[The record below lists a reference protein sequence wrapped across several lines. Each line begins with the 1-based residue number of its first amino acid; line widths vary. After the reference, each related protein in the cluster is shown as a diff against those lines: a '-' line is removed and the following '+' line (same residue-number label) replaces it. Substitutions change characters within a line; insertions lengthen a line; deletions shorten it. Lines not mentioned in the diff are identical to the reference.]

1 MVRYPVYSPPQY
13 ELPDIIDICLSDPN
27 ILNGNNSSNGINSGE
42 IGINGSNTDY
52 DPSSDLNP
60 TNLVS
65 MPKKLT
71 VSTLTTLLGHEH
83 LNGIVNNSKSKIP
96 HYPSS
101 SQPPDIHIATP
112 APSPTLTPQHTG
124 NSRSHSSNSAELD
137 LGLNTKGRRLF
148 NTNPHFP
155 NIYPIDGAG
164 SGNGGVDGDNIP
176 FNNSKFHGTRIN

>member
-1 MVRYPVYSPPQY
+1 
-13 ELPDIIDICLSDPN
+13 
-27 ILNGNNSSNGINSGE
+27 
-42 IGINGSNTDY
+42 
-52 DPSSDLNP
+52 
-60 TNLVS
+60 

-112 APSPTLTPQHTG
+112 APSPTLTSQHTG

-155 NIYPIDGAG
+155 NIYPIYGGGYGDCDDG
-164 SGNGGVDGDNIP
+164 SVENNIP
-176 FNNSKFHGTRIN
+176 FSIREATSIFFDNIKDDIYNKQFTKTIQNFMEQELIDSENNDNFYKSNNIKDDEYKFVIKFKLNN